1 MSIEFLLLTFLKI
14 SSPCL
19 PRPRRDSADI
29 VDASLGEWEFSKNQV
44 LIVADGFNKNFISK
58 QEEEELELLIEE

>member
-1 MSIEFLLLTFLKI
+1 MFIKLLLLNFLKI
-14 SSPCL
+14 SFPRL

-44 LIVADGFNKNFISK
+44 PTVADGFNKNFISK
-58 QEEEELELLIEE
+58 QEEEVELLKNA